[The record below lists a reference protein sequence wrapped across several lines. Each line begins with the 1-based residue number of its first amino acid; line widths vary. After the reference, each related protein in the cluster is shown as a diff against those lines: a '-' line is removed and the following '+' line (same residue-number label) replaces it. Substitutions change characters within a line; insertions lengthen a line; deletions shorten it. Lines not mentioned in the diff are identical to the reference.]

1 LGISTK
7 PSPGGVRSL
16 PQASSASG
24 VEPEAKRVRSNFR
37 GWVGTGNMGVRLL
50 VGDVVMLICFG
61 GTTDFLEQR
70 IWTLN
75 FGHCG

>member
-1 LGISTK
+1 
-7 PSPGGVRSL
+7 
-16 PQASSASG
+16 
-24 VEPEAKRVRSNFR
+24 
-37 GWVGTGNMGVRLL
+37 MGVRLL